1 MTPAASAVR
10 RSSQPRARRPAT
22 GARRAQTAAAMAVA
36 LPQPAPRAVPRR
48 RPAAKRVAP
57 KRHGLLGAPLQAVLA
72 APDHPLLER
81 LIRGRVWIGL
91 VAFALI
97 GIVAM
102 QLLVLKLN
110 TGIGKG
116 LQEQAQ
122 LQRENA
128 TLSIANSTAAAG
140 EEIEPQAAHRG
151 MQIAPVGAIHF
162 MRAGS
167 SYVASAASVLR
178 HSVPATHQ
186 APPASSEPATASS
199 ETEAAQTST
208 EETPAPQTAE
218 APVAQSTTAQEPQP
232 SAQTTTVP
240 AESSAQTE
248 TQSASSPAASA
259 AGGTQAAGQ
268 G

>member
-1 MTPAASAVR
+1 
-10 RSSQPRARRPAT
+10 
-22 GARRAQTAAAMAVA
+22 MAVA
-36 LPQPAPRAVPRR
+36 VPQPAPRAVPRR
-48 RPAAKRVAP
+48 RPAPRRAAP
-57 KRHGLLGAPLQAVLA
+57 KRHRLLGAPLQAILD

-81 LIRGRVWIGL
+81 LIRGRLWIGL

-116 LQEQAQ
+116 LQQQAQ
-122 LQRENA
+122 LQHENA

-162 MRAGS
+162 MRAGP
-167 SYVASAASVLR
+167 SYVAGAASVLR

-186 APPASSEPATASS
+186 TAPASSEPATAPT
-199 ETEAAQTST
+199 ETQTAQTST
-208 EETPAPQTAE
+208 EETPAPQTTE
-218 APVAQSTTAQEPQP
+218 AAATQSTTAQETQAG
-232 SAQTTTVP
+232 AQTTAVP
-240 AESSAQTE
+240 TEPSGETE
-248 TQSASSPAASA
+248 TQGASSPAASA